1 MTKGSFAESRSI
13 LSIALFI
20 LSPIISLERRVHH
33 VFLLKMTPY
42 LTSLMKTNHSDMNLE
57 TLTPYFIEMKSPSI
71 LKLTFFNNKK

>member
-1 MTKGSFAESRSI
+1 MTKGSFAESRNI
-13 LSIALFI
+13 LQIALFI
-20 LSPIISLERRVHH
+20 QSPIISLERRAHH

-42 LTSLMKTNHSDMNLE
+42 LTSLMKTNHCDMNLE